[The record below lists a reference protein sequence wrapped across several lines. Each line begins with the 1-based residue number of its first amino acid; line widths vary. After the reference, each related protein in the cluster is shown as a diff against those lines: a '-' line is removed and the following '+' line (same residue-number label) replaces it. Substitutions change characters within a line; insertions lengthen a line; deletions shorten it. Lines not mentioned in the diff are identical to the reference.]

1 MINKHN
7 GSVLMRTISTLM
19 AFVMLL
25 CVSIQQV
32 MAVETE
38 ELVGDSAPLCP
49 VGDTVLAA
57 SDFEN
62 GTAGEVDLNG
72 TGIKVDYAPDGSRC
86 VKMPLSAGHQIGK
99 LYNEPLEL
107 GIYSFSFDFYAEEF
121 VNEIVIRAYNEE
133 ASGFGDTANM
143 AMLSRVSSDGTLS
156 IYRNSATYYTDHELW
171 FTVEKNKWHSMSVW
185 VDTINGE
192 MSYWINGE
200 LWTTMPLHNRVI
212 SLKGFGI
219 VHNAASKSEA
229 NWYFDNIK
237 ICRENSMW
245 TGGLLPVYIDYTVG
259 EEVIGNNFY
268 KDMPPEFDIT
278 MKNRTAEKIDAEYF
292 YRVKSYDGVLIYTSE
307 STPVTIP
314 TDEIVEKHI
323 KVACEY
329 YNRCHLEVVLKID
342 GKEHV
347 KTIMYSNSNRKGNEP
362 MNYFLGMNTHM
373 YQNRGEPEQL
383 VPLMGKAGIGN
394 IREQMG
400 SWNYGEATE
409 ETMRHFELC
418 KEYGVRIMIMTS
430 NAPASMQEGDSR
442 FVGEHHMKEFQDAIE
457 EWAGKYG
464 EYIYALEIN
473 NEAHNSQMTGQY
485 HARFDVQADWLR
497 HAYRGIQA
505 SGKDILVVGIDEDN
519 AGFNYKPSTNYYE
532 GTPYG
537 DYNSYVEGVL
547 DWLKGEQVMDVISI
561 HPYPATAED
570 GKGQRLVNQARE
582 MLEKANLNP
591 DVPVFFTESG
601 FSEYNFNYDHKA
613 TAAQAIRKF
622 LRWQST
628 ELCDVLHY
636 FHFVDNMQYAGT
648 IEGHWGLVE
657 DPRLGTCEIPALG
670 KITYV
675 ATSYFNSL
683 AAGMTPVQNIDEENK
698 YIIQFKHRDGH
709 DVIATGITD
718 DKEETVGI
726 YLGCD
731 KVTVSDMCGNE
742 KTLYGVDGVFTL
754 ELKKN
759 EITYIQGNFGNAS
772 FTEPKFTV
780 ENPVYTV
787 PVDYSYEYAVSAP
800 YGFNGNI
807 SATATGVNLTKAV
820 AEIKNGRGAVA
831 LKTLDSA
838 QDSARIELNV
848 MKDDKLYFYRWNDI
862 IYSASGYVDEESIK
876 WRLSGNRED
885 LWNLSF
891 ELSNVRTDIPISGK
905 MYVEETGKT
914 YELPSI
920 AQGTSRKITIPVN
933 RVNGLSELGTVNAQ
947 IKFADTDIFN
957 INLNSN
963 IAVAKWTDTP
973 PKIDGVIEKDEYTTD
988 ALALILDDN
997 KYVHGGIWNGKD
1009 DLNYKTYLT
1018 YDNDNLYIALK
1029 IHDDVFDYN
1038 QAKFIEENWKNDSVQ
1053 FLVGF
1058 DKSMTGTQITATLM
1072 DGQPA
1077 VYRYYHEN
1085 NIMGIGGSDA
1095 KCVYTD
1101 ADISIK
1107 QDGQETVY
1115 EIAMPWDGVRD
1126 GHRSGIRQ
1134 GQRVFFD
1141 INYNDTD
1148 GSGRRYWMD
1157 YTNCIAEG
1165 KCQNILATELLLLPK
1180 Q

>member
-86 VKMPLSAGHQIGK
+86 VKMPLSTGHQIGK

-156 IYRNSATYYTDHELW
+156 IYRNTATNYTDHELW

-362 MNYFLGMNTHM
+362 MNNFLGMNTHM

-473 NEAHNSQMTGQY
+473 NEPHNKTMTGQY

-497 HAYRGIQA
+497 YAYRGIKA
-505 SGKDILVVGIDEDN
+505 SGADILVVGIDEDH
-519 AGFNYKPSTNYYE
+519 AGFDYKPSTTYYE

-537 DYNSYVEGVL
+537 DYGSYVEGVL

-570 GKGQRLVNQARE
+570 TKGHRLVNQARE
-582 MLEKANLNP
+582 MLAAAKLDP

-601 FSEYNFNYDHKA
+601 FSEYNFEFDQKA
-613 TAAQAIRKF
+613 VAAQMIRKF
-622 LRWQST
+622 LRWQT
-628 ELCDVLHY
+628 TGLCDVIHY
-636 FHFVDNMQYAGT
+636 FHFDDNMRQAANH
-648 IEGHWGLVE
+648 EGYWGLVE
-657 DPRLGTCEIPALG
+657 DMQPGSSEIPGLG
-670 KITYV
+670 KIGYV
-675 ATSYFNSL
+675 AAAYYNSL
-683 AAGMTPVQNIDEENK
+683 AAGMTPVSNIDDENK
-698 YIIQFKHRDGH
+698 YLIHFKHRDGQ
-709 DVIATGITD
+709 DVVATGIID

-731 KVTVSDMCGNE
+731 SVTMTDMCGNE
-742 KTLYGVDGVFTL
+742 KTLYGVNGVFTL
-754 ELKKN
+754 ELKEN
-759 EITYIQGNFGNAS
+759 EITYLSINKEHIFMRKRCKSCG
-772 FTEPKFTV
+772 ECV
-780 ENPVYTV
+780 
-787 PVDYSYEYAVSAP
+787 AVCPSGA
-800 YGFNGNI
+800 FEKIVLRFGNI
-807 SATATGVNLTKAV
+807 SVV
-820 AEIKNGRGAVA
+820 RIK
-831 LKTLDSA
+831 
-838 QDSARIELNV
+838 
-848 MKDDKLYFYRWNDI
+848 
-862 IYSASGYVDEESIK
+862 
-876 WRLSGNRED
+876 
-885 LWNLSF
+885 SF
-891 ELSNVRTDIPISGK
+891 
-905 MYVEETGKT
+905 
-914 YELPSI
+914 
-920 AQGTSRKITIPVN
+920 
-933 RVNGLSELGTVNAQ
+933 
-947 IKFADTDIFN
+947 
-957 INLNSN
+957 
-963 IAVAKWTDTP
+963 
-973 PKIDGVIEKDEYTTD
+973 
-988 ALALILDDN
+988 
-997 KYVHGGIWNGKD
+997 
-1009 DLNYKTYLT
+1009 
-1018 YDNDNLYIALK
+1018 
-1029 IHDDVFDYN
+1029 
-1038 QAKFIEENWKNDSVQ
+1038 
-1053 FLVGF
+1053 
-1058 DKSMTGTQITATLM
+1058 
-1072 DGQPA
+1072 
-1077 VYRYYHEN
+1077 
-1085 NIMGIGGSDA
+1085 
-1095 KCVYTD
+1095 
-1101 ADISIK
+1101 
-1107 QDGQETVY
+1107 
-1115 EIAMPWDGVRD
+1115 
-1126 GHRSGIRQ
+1126 
-1134 GQRVFFD
+1134 
-1141 INYNDTD
+1141 
-1148 GSGRRYWMD
+1148 
-1157 YTNCIAEG
+1157 
-1165 KCQNILATELLLLPK
+1165 
-1180 Q
+1180 